1 MRRRSGLMLILL
13 VAGALLLGGC
23 KADRPAPTVD
33 FTAEQQGQSL
43 VITVESTNFRIPGDG
58 HWHIRLNDGP
68 ETMAYSKVYTIPNMT
83 PGTYQIYVELSDLKH
98 NDLGISKSKEIVVK

>member
-1 MRRRSGLMLILL
+1 MLKRYGWITVLL

-23 KADRPAPTVD
+23 KADRPEPTVD

-43 VITVESTNFRIPGDG
+43 VITVETTNFRIPGDG

-68 ETMAYSKVYTIPNMT
+68 EVMAYSKVYTIPNVA
-83 PGTYQIYVELSDLKH
+83 PGTYQVFVELSDLKH
-98 NDLGISKSKEIVVK
+98 QNLGVSKTKEIVVK